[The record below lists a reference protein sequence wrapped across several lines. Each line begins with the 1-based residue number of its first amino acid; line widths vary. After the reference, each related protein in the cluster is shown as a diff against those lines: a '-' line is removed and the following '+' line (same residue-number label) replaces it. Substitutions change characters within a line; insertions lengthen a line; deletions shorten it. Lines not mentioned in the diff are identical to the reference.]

1 MNLCEITVFVGPCQY
16 ISYFWLG
23 TLIGS
28 VAAVIGAVVEYQRAE
43 QRMTPRDKPAEARL
57 PGCMII
63 MAGAM
68 GGVGVVAL
76 VASSL
81 AGSPVPALVMGLG
94 VGFGFFGVFILLVLG
109 WIGIERVRDRKREQK
124 RHGRRPAITDVDQNE
139 KNGG

>member
-1 MNLCEITVFVGPCQY
+1 
-16 ISYFWLG
+16 
-23 TLIGS
+23 
-28 VAAVIGAVVEYQRAE
+28 
-43 QRMTPRDKPAEARL
+43 
-57 PGCMII
+57 MII

-124 RHGRRPAITDVDQNE
+124 RNGRRPAITDVDQNE